1 MDTVSPTT
9 DFFKHII
16 VKARKENLDVE
27 HIFKKWSLK
36 VFEYGKDVTEQA
48 KDAQYDLTQTK
59 VVGEDK
65 WGVEKS
71 TQLLRMATEQL
82 TKGNL
87 NQIQNL
93 IEVSGIEIIETPEP
107 GVLKVWGKARTKEL
121 TKENNWK
128 AHTEFNNK
136 VLKGEIIARK
146 KEGDTTPKMSYGE
159 VEGDTTPRTT
169 TDIPTTDIPTTVTT
183 TKDTT
188 KETISGNP
196 YKDIEDTS
204 RGTISTICGT
214 GICADD
220 KKSYFDDKNGE
231 ISEIFE
237 VVRECDG
244 GQSGEIFE
252 IFEVVREFGPKNPAE
267 FRSAQI
273 DEIFKDAENIGQ
285 KDGEISKKFEVVREF
300 PSRLTI
306 PKGGLSEVVR
316 KLTEESEDGC
326 PLDYVDGGKMVY
338 FNAGQGGKFRKFD
351 IFLDAEI
358 ILIFFSKIVS
368 KGLYRKSVDFVPVHR
383 SFWKSFDNRYKAHL
397 NWLVRHDFIEIDD
410 SYSAGNLTEE
420 KWSKGYRIKNV
431 TEFEEYE
438 VKSPKLMKKMSQP
451 IEIEVDT
458 VTEAMKNKVSSFSL
472 NLTCAEGWVDLHD
485 FPNIQGDDVMTRE
498 QRVTLQRH
506 IEKIKLKKLTD
517 LELVKGSMHRTPIED
532 VGGRLMFR
540 GRSSSLM
547 TSMPSSLRKSCV
559 KLNGEGVDELDIR
572 CAQPSFLATIFA
584 HWNFSETD
592 LRHFPWFHNF
602 SDFNSAKDDEI
613 STLND
618 VLTSSETDFYLY
630 FTDRWKEKY
639 GTEITRSEMK
649 VKMYGVMFANKY
661 QLQPDMTELFS
672 STFPILFN
680 FIFEL
685 LRCRRIPLWKVL
697 QGLESTI
704 VLDNMVPRILSECP
718 EVDFFT
724 VHDSI
729 VFPKSAKPN
738 IEKIF
743 YSTLDLFGIPRV
755 K

>member
-1 MDTVSPTT
+1 MNTVEPTT

-16 VKARKENLDVE
+16 LKARKDNLDVE
-27 HIFKKWSLK
+27 HIFEKWGLK

-48 KDAQYDLTQTK
+48 KDAQYDLTQAK
-59 VVGEDK
+59 VMGDDK
-65 WGVEKS
+65 WSTEKS

-82 TKGNL
+82 TKGNP
-87 NQIQNL
+87 NQIKNL
-93 IEVSGIEIIETPEP
+93 IEVLGVEIIEITEP
-107 GVLKVWGKARTKEL
+107 GNFKVWGKVKTQEL
-121 TKENNWK
+121 TKETNWK
-128 AHTEFNNK
+128 AHTNFNNK
-136 VLKGEIIARK
+136 VLMGKIIARK
-146 KEGDTTPKMSYGE
+146 KEGDTTP
-159 VEGDTTPRTT
+159 RTT
-169 TDIPTTDIPTTVTT
+169 TGNPTKDI
-183 TKDTT
+183 KDTT
-188 KETISGNP
+188 
-196 YKDIEDTS
+196 
-204 RGTISTICGT
+204 RGTISTICGRE
-214 GICADD
+214 ICANDN
-220 KKSYFDDKNGE
+220 KSYFDDKNGE
-231 ISEIFE
+231 ISEISE
-237 VVRECDG
+237 VVG
-244 GQSGEIFE
+244 KVPNSQSGEISE
-252 IFEVVREFGPKNPAE
+252 ISEVVGKFDLKNPAE

-285 KDGEISKKFEVVREF
+285 KDGEISKKFEVVGNF
-300 PSRLTI
+300 FSRLSI
-306 PKGGLSEVVR
+306 PKGGFSEVVG
-316 KLTEESEDGC
+316 KLTEEAKDGC
-326 PLDYVDGGKMVY
+326 PLDYVDGGRMVY
-338 FNAGQGGKFRKFD
+338 FNSGKERKFD
-351 IFLDAEI
+351 IFLDSEI

-368 KGLYRKSVDFVPVHR
+368 KGLYRKSVDFVPIHR

-397 NWLVRHDFIEIDD
+397 NWLVRHDYIEVDE

-438 VKSPKLMKKMSQP
+438 VKSPKLMRKVSQP
-451 IEIEVDT
+451 IEVEVDT
-458 VTEAMKNKVSSFSL
+458 VTEAMRNKVSSFSL
-472 NLTCAEGWVDLHD
+472 NLTCAEGWVDSHD
-485 FPNIQGDDVMTRE
+485 FSNIQGDEVMTRD

-540 GRSSSLM
+540 GRLTSLM

-559 KLNGEGVDELDIR
+559 KLNGESVDELDIR

-584 HWNFSETD
+584 HWNFSEAD
-592 LRHFPWFHNF
+592 LRHFPWFHKF
-602 SDFNSAKDDEI
+602 SDFNAAKEDEI
-613 STLND
+613 SALNGI
-618 VLTSSETDFYLY
+618 LTSPETDFYLY

-649 VKMYGVMFANKY
+649 TKMYGVMFANKY

-729 VFPKSAKPN
+729 VFPKSAKSD
-738 IEKIF
+738 IETIF
-743 YSTLDLFGIPRV
+743 YSTLDSFGIPRV